1 MRARVRALH
10 VESKYFMACL
20 SFSSSLFS
28 RSLYVS
34 ICSLYSLSLTLSPF
48 FFFVLSFLSCFLLV
62 IYFPIFLSFSLF
74 LCLSVCLSIHPFIS
88 LSIYLF
94 SFHFSTFFALS
105 VLSSFCQFLFRER
118 TCTNITKLPMFLIK
132 PNTATFLLF
141 YFYILTAAVFH
152 FNCFMLGQPMY
163 QSRQLQDPLA
173 LCFIIA
179 LGRFASQVQLK
190 LPFHLSVARGL

>member
-10 VESKYFMACL
+10 VVQIFYGL
-20 SFSSSLFS
+20 SVFFFL
-28 RSLYVS
+28 S
-34 ICSLYSLSLTLSPF
+34 ILSLSLCIYLFPLFSLSHSFPVFVF
-48 FFFVLSFLSCFLLV
+48 FCSFFSLLFLAGNLFSYL
-62 IYFPIFLSFSLF
+62 SLF
-74 LCLSVCLSIHPFIS
+74 LAISLFIGLPIYPSIYLSIHLFI
-88 LSIYLF
+88 YF
-94 SFHFSTFFALS
+94 SFFNFFALS
-105 VLSSFCQFLFRER
+105 ILSSFCQFLFRER

-152 FNCFMLGQPMY
+152 FNCSMLGQPMY